1 MKTKQII
8 TIVIA
13 ILIIASVGFNL
24 YTGVTSLHNKIY
36 ADGIKEGKTFVSN
49 QIVTEVTNTG
59 QLRVNINTE
68 EGLKT
73 IILVPYN
80 AE

>member
-1 MKTKQII
+1 
-8 TIVIA
+8 
-13 ILIIASVGFNL
+13 VGFNL

-59 QLRVNINTE
+59 QLRVNISTE
-68 EGLKT
+68 EGLKNNNSCAKSAKS
-73 IILVPYN
+73 IIWQNQTTGLSS
-80 AE
+80 